1 MNKNVSVICAIV
13 KNEQRFIREW
23 VEYYLSIGFDKLYI
37 YEDYG
42 SETHENEL
50 NDYIEQGKVELTS
63 LDESDFTHRHR
74 KGTFVQRE
82 LYRNFLQMCK
92 NENLADW
99 VGFFDVDE
107 FMMFEDGWNLE
118 RLENEFEDCGGVL
131 LSWRLYGANGHMKR
145 PKGNVVDNYTTH
157 LEDGA
162 LLDSCHIQWNVK
174 SLVNLKNCLSMKHIH
189 VFNGCLQT
197 NHGTLTKDSKPC
209 FEKAWLNHYYTK
221 SWEDYIDR
229 IFARGNMQNNFRCL
243 DKFFVCNPELMP
255 RKKEMVMA
263 QRYRHAAST
272 MWISREMKVIS
283 GGNEGRLKELTAK
296 YLSKDV

>member
-23 VEYYLSIGFDKLYI
+23 VEYCLSIGFDKLYI

-42 SETHENEL
+42 SETHKNEL

-74 KGTFVQRE
+74 KGTLVQRE
-82 LYRNFLQMCK
+82 LYRNFFQRCK
-92 NENLADW
+92 DENLADW
-99 VGFFDVDE
+99 AGFFDVDE

-162 LLDSCHIQWNVK
+162 LLDAHIQWNVK
-174 SLVNLKNCLSMKHIH
+174 SLVNVKNCPSMKHIH

-197 NHGTLTKDSKPC
+197 NHGTFTKDSKPC

-221 SWEDYIDR
+221 SWEDYLDR

-296 YLSKDV
+296 YLRKDV